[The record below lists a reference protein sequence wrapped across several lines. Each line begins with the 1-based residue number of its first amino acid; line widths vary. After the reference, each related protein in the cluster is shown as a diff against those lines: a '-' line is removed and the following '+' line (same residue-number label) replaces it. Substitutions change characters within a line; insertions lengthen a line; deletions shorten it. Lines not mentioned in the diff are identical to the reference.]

1 MIERTNPQ
9 LRHRVL
15 IVDDKLAS
23 PSTAGGRAVRELAG
37 EFRARAID
45 VVEAVTVEDGE
56 AVVLSDASVTCAFV
70 DWTIGDDDDG
80 SHAAAEALLR
90 TIRARRHEMPVFL
103 MADRAGSHA
112 PGASVMR
119 LANEF
124 VWMLEDTAPFVA
136 GRAVAAMKR
145 YGANLLPP
153 FTKALLA
160 YTATREHSW
169 AAPGHQGGVAFTKTP
184 EGRVFFDYFGENLF
198 RTDTGIERVPMG
210 SLLDHE
216 GPIGEAEKYAA
227 RVFGS
232 HLSYSVLNGTSGSN
246 RTIMSACIADGDI
259 ALCDRNCHKSIEQ
272 GLVISG
278 GIPVFFKPTRN
289 RYGIIGPI
297 PPSEFSPEEIARK
310 IAANPLV
317 TGSRLVYA
325 VVTNCTYDGMC
336 YDAAAVQD
344 ALAQSVDT
352 IHFDEAWYAYA
363 RFNPLYRDRFAMRG
377 DPASHPAD
385 APTVF
390 ATHSTHK
397 LLAAL
402 SQASYIHIRNGRRP
416 VEHSRFNEAYMAQAS
431 TSPLYAIIAS
441 NEIGAAMMDRGH
453 GAALTREVIDEAVDF
468 RQALA
473 RAHRE
478 FKGRNDWFFEPWNAP
493 GVRDPATG
501 ETVPFADAPRELLA
515 TDPACWILHPG
526 ESWHGFDGIPDGWC
540 MLDPIKAGIVCP
552 GMGADGCLED
562 WGVPAAVLSAF
573 LYRRGIIPSRT
584 TDFMVLCLFSVGIT
598 KGKWGT
604 LVNTLL
610 NFKDAWDE
618 NEPLADCL
626 PDLVATAPGRYG
638 RLGLRDLCD
647 EMFARMKSSAMDRAQ
662 AAAFGNLPHPDLAPR
677 AANTMLMRG
686 DVELLPLDAM
696 AGRTIAVGAIPYP
709 PGIPV
714 LMPGENCGPADGPWL
729 AFLRSMEAW
738 GREFPGFEKIVE
750 GAVVKDGRFHFWCTG
765 QAGRS

>member
-1 MIERTNPQ
+1 MIERTNLLLHP
-9 LRHRVL
+9 RVL
-15 IVDDKLAS
+15 LIDDKLALPHS
-23 PSTAGGRAVRELAG
+23 AGGRAVAELAR
-37 EFRARAID
+37 EFRERAVD
-45 VVEAVTVEDGE
+45 VVEATTIEDGE
-56 AVVLSDASVTCAFV
+56 AVVISDASISCVFL
-70 DWTIGDDDDG
+70 DWTIGGNDEAI
-80 SHAAAEALLR
+80 HQAAEDLLR
-90 TIRARRHEMPVFL
+90 KLRHRRTDVPVFL
-103 MADRAGSHA
+103 MADRAANHT
-112 PGASVMR
+112 PGVGVMS
-119 LANEF
+119 LVNEF
-124 VWMLEDTAPFVA
+124 VWMLEDTAPFIA
-136 GRAVAAMKR
+136 GRALAAIRR
-145 YGANLLPP
+145 YQAELLPP
-153 FTKALLA
+153 FTKSLLA

-198 RTDTGIERVPMG
+198 RTDTGIERTPMG

-216 GPIGEAEKYAA
+216 GAIGEAEKYAA

-246 RTIMSACIADGDI
+246 RSIISAVVNDNDF

-278 GIPVFFKPTRN
+278 GIPVFLRPTRN

-297 PPSEFSPEEIARK
+297 PPEEFSPAS
-310 IAANPLV
+310 IAAKVAEHPLK
-317 TGSRLVYA
+317 GKAAGERPVYA

-336 YDAAAVQD
+336 YDAARVQE
-344 ALAQSVDT
+344 LLGESVDT

-363 RFNPLYRDRFAMRG
+363 RFNPIYRDRHAMRG

-385 APTVF
+385 GPTVF

-402 SQASYIHIRNGRRP
+402 SQASYIHVRNGRRP
-416 VEHSRFNEAYMAQAS
+416 IVHSRFNEAYMAQAS

-453 GAALTREVIDEAVDF
+453 GLALTDEVLGEAVDF

-478 FKGRNDWFFEPWNAP
+478 FARRGDWFFEPWNAP
-493 GVRDPATG
+493 EVNDPSTG
-501 ETVPFADAPRELLA
+501 ERVPFADAPRELL
-515 TDPACWILHPG
+515 TGDPDCWILHPG
-526 ESWHGFDGIPDGWC
+526 EKWHGFEGIPDGWC
-540 MLDPIKAGIVCP
+540 MLDPIKVGIVCP
-552 GMGADGCLED
+552 GMGTDGNLSD
-562 WGVPAAVLSAF
+562 AGLPAAVLSSY

-604 LVNTLL
+604 LINALL
-610 NFKDAWDE
+610 NFKEAWDA
-618 NEPLADCL
+618 NEPLEHVL
-626 PDLVATAPGRYG
+626 PEIAAAGGKLYKGMGV
-638 RLGLRDLCD
+638 RDLSTA
-647 EMFARMKSSAMDRAQ
+647 MFERMKKSAMDRAQ
-662 AAAFGNLPHPDLAPR
+662 AEAFGNLPRPELSPR
-677 AANTMLMRG
+677 AANSLLMRG
-686 DVELLPLDAM
+686 EVDLLPLDQM

-714 LMPGENCGPADGPWL
+714 LMPGENCGPDDGPWL
-729 AFLRSMEAW
+729 SYLRAMEAW

-750 GAVVKDGRFHFWCTG
+750 GAVTEDGRYQFWCVKN
-765 QAGRS
+765 

>member
-1 MIERTNPQ
+1 MIERTNP
-9 LRHRVL
+9 LIRKRVL
-15 IVDDKLAS
+15 LIDDKLAD
-23 PSTAGGRAVRELAG
+23 PHTAGGRAVRGLAD

-45 VVEAVTVEDGE
+45 VVEATTIEDGE
-56 AVVLSDASVTCAFV
+56 AVVIGDASISCVFL
-70 DWTIGDDDDG
+70 DWTIGADDQ
-80 SHAAAEALLR
+80 SEHAAAEQLLK
-90 TIRARRHEMPVFL
+90 TLRARRSDVPVFL
-103 MADRAGSHA
+103 MADRAGSHV
-112 PGASVMR
+112 PGVGVMA

-136 GRAVAAMKR
+136 GRALAAMRR
-145 YGANLLPP
+145 YHENLLPP
-153 FTKALLA
+153 FMKALLA

-184 EGRVFFDYFGENLF
+184 EGRVFFEYFGENLF
-198 RTDTGIERVPMG
+198 RTDTGIERTPMG

-232 HLSYSVLNGTSGSN
+232 HFSYSVLNGTSGSN
-246 RTIMSACIADGDI
+246 RSILSAIINDNDL

-278 GIPVFFKPTRN
+278 GIPVFFLPTRN

-297 PPSEFSPEEIARK
+297 PPTEFAAATIAKK
-310 IAANPLV
+310 IADHPLAGRANSAKP
-317 TGSRLVYA
+317 VYA

-336 YDAAAVQD
+336 YHAAGVE
-344 ALAQSVDT
+344 ALLDQSVDT

-363 RFNPLYRDRFAMRG
+363 RFNPLYANRHAMRG

-385 APTVF
+385 GATIF

-402 SQASYIHIRNGRRP
+402 SQASYIHVRNGRRP
-416 VEHSRFNEAYMAQAS
+416 VVPSRFNEAYMAQAS

-453 GAALTREVIDEAVDF
+453 GLALTTEVIEEAVDF

-478 FKGRNDWFFEPWNAP
+478 FARKKDWFFQPWNAP
-493 GVRDPATG
+493 EVRDPATG
-501 ETVPFADAPRELLA
+501 ENVPFADAPRDLLA
-515 TDPACWILHPG
+515 TDPACWVLHPG
-526 ESWHGFDGIPDGWC
+526 EKWHGFDGIPDGWC

-552 GMGADGCLED
+552 GMGEDGNLEA
-562 WGVPAAVLSAF
+562 GGIPAAVLSSF
-573 LYRRGIIPSRT
+573 LYRHGIIPSRT

-604 LVNTLL
+604 LINTLL
-610 NFKDAWDE
+610 NFKQSYDA
-618 NEPLADCL
+618 NEDLAQAL
-626 PDLVATAPGRYG
+626 PDLVSTSPKLYAGT
-638 RLGLRDLCD
+638 GLRDLCD
-647 EMFARMKSSAMDRAQ
+647 KMFARMKTSAMDKAQ
-662 AAAFGNLPHPDLAPR
+662 AAAFGKLPEPR
-677 AANTMLMRG
+677 LTPREANSRLMAG
-686 DVELLPLDAM
+686 DVELLTLEQMP
-696 AGRTIAVGAIPYP
+696 GRTIAVGAIPYP

-714 LMPGENCGPADGPWL
+714 LMPGESCGPADGPWL
-729 AFLRSMEAW
+729 TFLRAMEAW
-738 GREFPGFEKIVE
+738 GTEFPGFEKIVE
-750 GAVVKDGRFHFWCTG
+750 GSVTENGRYQFWCTK
-765 QAGRS
+765 

>member
-1 MIERTNPQ
+1 MIERTNT
-9 LRHRVL
+9 LLKRRVL
-15 IVDDKLAS
+15 IVDDKLAN
-23 PSTAGGRAVRELAG
+23 PHTAGGRAVRELAD
-37 EFRARAID
+37 EFTTRAVD
-45 VVEAVTVEDGE
+45 VVEATSIEDGE
-56 AVVLSDASVTCAFV
+56 AVVLSDASVSCIFV
-70 DWTIGDDDDG
+70 DWTIGADDA
-80 SHAAAEALLR
+80 STHAAAEELLR
-90 TIRARRHEMPVFL
+90 TIRSRRNEVPVFL
-103 MADRAGSHA
+103 MADRARSHT
-112 PGASVMR
+112 PGTEVMR

-136 GRAVAAMKR
+136 GRALAAMKR
-145 YGANLLPP
+145 YLENLLPP
-153 FTKALLA
+153 FMTALLA

-198 RTDTGIERVPMG
+198 RTDTGIERTPMG

-246 RTIMSACIADGDI
+246 RTILSAVIGDNQF

-272 GLVISG
+272 GLIITG
-278 GIPVFFKPTRN
+278 GIPVFLLPTRN

-297 PPSEFSPEEIARK
+297 PPTEFAPEAIAQK
-310 IAANPLV
+310 IAGHALGKLAVSSKP
-317 TGSRLVYA
+317 VYA

-336 YDAAAVQD
+336 YHAADVQD
-344 ALAQSVDT
+344 LLAKSVDT

-363 RFNPLYRDRFAMRG
+363 RFNPMYRDRHAMRG
-377 DPASHPAD
+377 DPSNHPAD
-385 APTVF
+385 GPTVF

-402 SQASYIHIRNGRRP
+402 SQASYIHIRNGRKP
-416 VEHSRFNEAYMAQAS
+416 IVHSRFNEAYMAQAS

-453 GAALTREVIDEAVDF
+453 GPALTREVIDEAVDF

-478 FKGRNDWFFEPWNAP
+478 FARKGDWFFHPWNAP
-493 GVRDPATG
+493 EVRDPATG
-501 ETVPFADAPRELLA
+501 ENVPFADAPPELLA
-515 TDPACWILHPG
+515 TNPECWILHPG
-526 ESWHGFDGIPDGWC
+526 EKWHGFDGIPDGWC

-552 GMGADGCLED
+552 GMGDDGELLKT
-562 WGVPAAVLSAF
+562 GIPAAVLTSF

-604 LVNTLL
+604 LTNTLL
-610 NFKDAWDE
+610 NFKEAYDE
-618 NEPLADCL
+618 NEGLETVL
-626 PDLVATAPGRYG
+626 PELVKSAPTRYSH
-638 RLGLRDLCD
+638 LGLRDLCD
-647 EMFARMKSSAMDRAQ
+647 TMFDRMKTSAMDKAQ
-662 AAAFGNLPHPDLAPR
+662 AAAFGNLPTPVMPPR
-677 AANTMLMRG
+677 AANAKLMAG
-686 DVELLPLDAM
+686 EVELLPLDAM
-696 AGRTIAVGAIPYP
+696 PGRTIAVGAIPYP
-709 PGIPV
+709 PGIPI
-714 LMPGENCGPADGPWL
+714 LMPGENIGPADGPWL
-729 AFLRSMEAW
+729 TFLRAMEDW

-750 GAVVKDGRFHFWCTG
+750 GAVVQDGRYHFWCIK
-765 QAGRS
+765 

>member
-1 MIERTNPQ
+1 MIERTNSL
-9 LRHRVL
+9 LRRRVL
-15 IVDDKLAS
+15 LVDDKLAC
-23 PSTAGGRAVRELAG
+23 PHTAGGRAVRELAD
-37 EFRARAID
+37 EFTARSVD
-45 VVEAVTVEDGE
+45 VVEATTIEDGE
-56 AVVLSDASVTCAFV
+56 AVVLSDASVSCIFV
-70 DWTIGDDDDG
+70 DWTIGADDAP
-80 SHAAAEALLR
+80 SHEAAEALLR
-90 TIRARRHEMPVFL
+90 TIRSRRREVPVFL
-103 MADRAGSHA
+103 MADRARSHS
-112 PGASVMR
+112 PGVEVME

-136 GRAVAAMKR
+136 GRALAAMAR
-145 YGANLLPP
+145 YLENLLPP

-184 EGRVFFDYFGENLF
+184 EGRIFFDYFGENLF
-198 RTDTGIERVPMG
+198 RTDTGIERTQMG

-216 GPIGEAEKYAA
+216 GAIGEAEKYAA

-246 RTIMSACIADGDI
+246 RTILSAVLGDNQIAV
-259 ALCDRNCHKSIEQ
+259 CDRNCHKSIEQ

-278 GIPVFFKPTRN
+278 AIPVFLSPTRN

-297 PPSEFSPEEIARK
+297 QPEEFSPEAIEKKIEGHPLRGLAADARP
-310 IAANPLV
+310 A
-317 TGSRLVYA
+317 YA

-336 YDAAAVQD
+336 YHAADVQD
-344 ALAQSVDT
+344 LLAQSVDT

-363 RFNPLYRDRFAMRG
+363 RFNPLYRDRHAMRG
-377 DPASHPAD
+377 NPKDHPSD
-385 APTVF
+385 GPTVF

-402 SQASYIHIRNGRRP
+402 SQASYIHVRNGRRP
-416 VEHSRFNEAYMAQAS
+416 IVHSRFNEAYMAQAS

-453 GAALTREVIDEAVDF
+453 GEALTREVIDEAIDF

-478 FKGRNDWFFEPWNAP
+478 FAVRKEWFFQPWNAP
-493 GVRDPATG
+493 EVRDPSTG
-501 ETVPFADAPRELLA
+501 ENVPFAEADPELLA

-526 ESWHGFDGIPDGWC
+526 DKWHGFEGIPDGWC

-552 GMGADGCLED
+552 GMGENGELEAH
-562 WGVPAAVLSAF
+562 GIPAAVLSSYLA
-573 LYRRGIIPSRT
+573 RRGIVPSRT

-604 LVNTLL
+604 LINTLL
-610 NFKDAWDE
+610 NFKDDYDA
-618 NEPLADCL
+618 NEPLESTL
-626 PDLVATAPGRYG
+626 PDLVKLAPGRYG
-638 RLGLRDLCD
+638 ALGLRDLCN
-647 EMFARMKSSAMDRAQ
+647 EMFGRMKTSAMDKAQ
-662 AAAFGNLPHPDLAPR
+662 AAAFGNLPAPVLTPR
-677 AANTMLMRG
+677 AANARLMAG
-686 DVELLPLDAM
+686 DVELLPLEKM

-709 PGIPV
+709 PGIPI
-714 LMPGENCGPADGPWL
+714 LMPGENIGPDDGPWL
-729 AFLRSMEAW
+729 AFLHAMENW
-738 GREFPGFEKIVE
+738 GREFPSFEKIVE
-750 GAVVKDGRFHFWCTG
+750 GAVVEEGRYNFWCVK
-765 QAGRS
+765 